1 MRSNFYTSWEEEVL
15 EFETKAIHSGLDKG
29 NNTGSATS
37 VPLYESAAFS
47 FNTAEELSEVFE
59 GKKFGYVYSRISN
72 PTITAFELRLNE
84 LEEGIGAVAT
94 ASGMAAIS
102 TVIFTLTEQGDE
114 IISSESLFGGT
125 YLFFNEVIKK
135 YGVKINYVDLNDL
148 DSLKKS
154 INNKTKLI
162 FLESISNPKL
172 EIPNMK
178 LISGIAKEYNIP
190 LVVDNTLTT
199 PYLWRSKYFGADI
212 IIHSAT
218 KYITGN
224 GTAIGGILV
233 DTGNYNW
240 KNSSVSKIKELSKKA
255 GSLAFLG
262 VARSK
267 IYQNIGLTLSPFN
280 AFLHILGLETL
291 QLRMEKHCSNAL
303 DLAIHLKSHKKITG
317 VNYPGLKDNKF
328 YGIGKEQF
336 DNKFGGLL
344 TFSLESKQACF
355 KFINNVKLAKNLA
368 NLGDTR
374 TLIIHPDSTIYL
386 NCSEEEKKL
395 AGVSNNMVRVSA
407 GLENIKDIIE
417 DFDQS
422 LEKI

>member
-1 MRSNFYTSWEEEVL
+1 L
-15 EFETKAIHSGLDKG
+15 EFETKAIHSGIEKG

-37 VPLYESAAFS
+37 VPLYQSAAFS
-47 FNTAEELSEVFE
+47 FNTAEELQEVFE
-59 GKKFGYVYSRISN
+59 GKRFGYVYSRISN
-72 PTITAFELRLNE
+72 PTTTAFELRLNA
-84 LEEGIGAVAT
+84 LEEGLGAVAT
-94 ASGMAAIS
+94 ASGMAAIA
-102 TVIFTLTEQGDE
+102 TVIFALTEQGDE

-135 YGVKINYVDLNDL
+135 YGVKINYVDLNNL
-148 DSLKKS
+148 DSLKRA

-162 FLESISNPKL
+162 FLESLSNPKL
-172 EIPNMK
+172 EIPNLK
-178 LISGIAKEYNIP
+178 LISEIANENNIP
-190 LVVDNTLTT
+190 VVVDNTLTT

-212 IIHSAT
+212 IVHSAT

-240 KNSSVSKIKELSKKA
+240 KNSSVNTIKELSKKA
-255 GSLAFLG
+255 GNLAFLS

-267 IYQNIGLTLSPFN
+267 IYQNIGFTPAPFN
-280 AFLHILGLETL
+280 VFLHILGLETL

-303 DLAIHLKSHKKITG
+303 DLSGHLKQHKKVTG
-317 VNYPGLKDNKF
+317 VNYPGLKENKF
-328 YGIGKEQF
+328 YSVGKEQF
-336 DNKFGGLL
+336 GNKFSGLL

-355 KFINNVKLAKNLA
+355 KFINNLKLAKNLA

-374 TLIIHPDSTIYL
+374 TLVIHPDSTIYL
-386 NCSEEEKKL
+386 NCTEEEKRL
-395 AGVSNNMVRVSA
+395 AGVHENLIRVSV
-407 GLENIKDIIE
+407 GIENIKDIID
-417 DFDQS
+417 DFNQS